1 MKCVCLRR
9 LAYPWKKKKRAS
21 GTPEEELIISFLWP
35 HFWAGKCAAQKRNN
49 EEAEISAAAGSL
61 ETGIE
66 NKATSVSSQA
76 SPPCSRYPVP
86 LALGAPRRSPLL
98 APRIRM
104 LILSAKGDRGLAREG
119 CFYLVIKN
127 TALG

>member
-1 MKCVCLRR
+1 MCLSEEAG
-9 LAYPWKKKKRAS
+9 LPLEKKRAS

-66 NKATSVSSQA
+66 NKATSVSSQS
-76 SPPCSRYPVP
+76 SPPCSQYPVP

-104 LILSAKGDRGLAREG
+104 LILSAKGGRGVAREG